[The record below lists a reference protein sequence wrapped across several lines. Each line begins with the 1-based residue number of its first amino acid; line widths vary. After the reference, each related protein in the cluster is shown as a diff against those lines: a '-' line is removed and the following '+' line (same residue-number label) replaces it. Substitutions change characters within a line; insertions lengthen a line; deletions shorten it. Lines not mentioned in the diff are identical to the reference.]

1 MRNKWETNM
10 QVSSRLSIHG
20 HERDRTTGSTGL
32 HGGRGRKGV
41 QDPSLSAEEKTGG
54 SDTPGN
60 KNYRSLTEAVSIEKI
75 QLAISRHSNIEPE
88 VLIGKSRQGVIIPWR
103 QMLYTLAYDLTGHG
117 LPEIGRQLNRDHT
130 TILHGIKKF
139 NKLCEQNP
147 MVYKIYKSLRDELS
161 RM

>member
-1 MRNKWETNM
+1 M

-20 HERDRTTGSTGL
+20 HERDRAAGSTRM
-32 HGGRGRKGV
+32 HGGRGREGV
-41 QDPSLSAEEKTGG
+41 QNASVQTEEKTGG

-60 KNYRSLTEAVSIEKI
+60 KNYRSLTEAVSIETI
-75 QLAISRHSNIEPE
+75 QLAIARDSNIEPD
-88 VLIGKSRQGVIIPWR
+88 VLIGKTRQGVIIPWR

-130 TILHGIKKF
+130 TILHGIKRF

>member
-1 MRNKWETNM
+1 M

-20 HERDRTTGSTGL
+20 HKRNRATGSTGM

-41 QDPSLSAEEKTGG
+41 QNASVQNKEKTSG
-54 SDTPGN
+54 SDTPGD
-60 KNYRSLTEAVSIEKI
+60 KNYRSITEAVSIEKI
-75 QLAISRHSNIEPE
+75 QLTIARHSNIEPD

-103 QMLYTLAYDLTGHG
+103 QMLYTLAYELTGHG

-130 TILHGIKKF
+130 TILHGIKRF
-139 NKLCEQNP
+139 NKLCNQNP
-147 MVYKIYKSLRDELS
+147 MVYKIYKILRDELS

>member
-1 MRNKWETNM
+1 MRNKRETNM

-20 HERDRTTGSTGL
+20 HERDRAAGSTRL

-41 QDPSLSAEEKTGG
+41 QDPSVQTEEKTGG
-54 SDTPGN
+54 SDTLGN

-103 QMLYTLAYDLTGHG
+103 QMLYTLAFDLTGHG
-117 LPEIGRQLNRDHT
+117 LPEIGRQLGRDHT
-130 TILHGIKKF
+130 TILHGIKRF

>member
-1 MRNKWETNM
+1 M

-20 HERDRTTGSTGL
+20 HKRNRTTGATGM
-32 HGGRGRKGV
+32 HSSRGRKGV
-41 QDPSLSAEEKTGG
+41 QNASVQTEEETGG

-75 QLAISRHSNIEPE
+75 QLAIARHSNIEPE

-103 QMLYTLAYDLTGHG
+103 QMLYTLAYELTGHG

-130 TILHGIKKF
+130 TILHGIRRF
-139 NKLCEQNP
+139 NKLCNQNP
-147 MVYKIYKSLRDELS
+147 MVHGIYRIVRDELS

>member
-1 MRNKWETNM
+1 M
-10 QVSSRLSIHG
+10 QISSRLPVYG
-20 HERDRTTGSTGL
+20 HKRNRTTGATGM
-32 HGGRGRKGV
+32 HSSRGRKGV
-41 QDPSLSAEEKTGG
+41 QTPSVQTAEETGG
-54 SDTPGN
+54 SDTLGN

-75 QLAISRHSNIEPE
+75 QLAISSHSNIEPH

-103 QMLYTLAYDLTGHG
+103 QMLYTLAYELTGHG

-130 TILHGIKKF
+130 TILHGIKRF
-139 NKLCEQNP
+139 NKLCNQNQ

>member
-1 MRNKWETNM
+1 M

-20 HERDRTTGSTGL
+20 HKRDRATGSTRL
-32 HGGRGRKGV
+32 HGSRGRKGV
-41 QDPSLSAEEKTGG
+41 QNASVQTEEETGG
-54 SDTPGN
+54 SDTLGN
-60 KNYRSLTEAVSIEKI
+60 KNYRSLTEFVSIEKI

-103 QMLYTLAYDLTGHG
+103 QMLYTLAYELTGHG

-130 TILHGIKKF
+130 TILHGINRF
-139 NKLCEQNP
+139 NKLCSQNQ

>member
-20 HERDRTTGSTGL
+20 HERDRATGSTRL
-32 HGGRGRKGV
+32 HGGRGREGV
-41 QDPSLSAEEKTGG
+41 QNASVQTEEKTGG
-54 SDTPGN
+54 SDTLGN
-60 KNYRSLTEAVSIEKI
+60 KNYRSLTEAVSIETI
-75 QLAISRHSNIEPE
+75 QLAISRDSHIEPD
-88 VLIGKSRQGVIIPWR
+88 VLIGKTRQGVIIPWR
-103 QMLYTLAYDLTGHG
+103 QMLYTLAYELTGHG

-130 TILHGIKKF
+130 TILHGIKRF